1 MATFVSEDPIK
12 GTTILRNTWRAEVFS
27 EYGEDPEIRIHRSE
41 ITVDTVSEDLLRVKK
56 DRVVL
61 RRMDDLPDAQRQL
74 ILSFFAL
81 CDTLELEDL
90 QREKEAEQS

>member
-12 GTTILRNTWRAEVFS
+12 GTTILRNTWRAEIFS

-41 ITVDTVSEDLLRVKK
+41 VTIDTDTEELLRSKK

-61 RRMDDLPDAQRQL
+61 RRMEDLPDAQRQL

-90 QREKEAEQS
+90 RKEKEAEQP